1 MKTFKKVLASTLA
14 AAMVVTALPVTPASA
29 ASAPKLSATKVTL
42 YASQTKAIK
51 ITTPSTWKSVKTTV
65 SSSKKSVATVKKN
78 STKTFTVKAVKAGTA
93 TVTVKV
99 TAKKSGKTVKKTL
112 TSKITVKPVAI
123 KAKAAETTVAV
134 GTTAKDLFTVAPAGK
149 KLAYK
154 SSDDAVA
161 TVDANGVVTAVK
173 AGEAT
178 ITASSKYAE
187 APATVKVT
195 VKNCVLEAV
204 KQTKANTIETVVTG
218 KTADLKAADFKVA
231 NTANNNVVAVKT
243 VTVDKTDATKVTIE
257 TFADITD
264 AATYAVTLDGVSKE
278 FTATDGVVADITVA
292 PLQITADTEGTEIK
306 AQTTDKNGV
315 VIKEFKVSEK
325 PSNID
330 FSLSTTQGYVNGDKL
345 VLPTA
350 GNKGVAEVTYHTYKY
365 DANAVEIG
373 AISKK
378 FEIVAVAATPA
389 TIAGYNYTIA
399 KNAPDWTKEVKCVNT
414 FSVSDTDTS
423 VFFNF
428 VDSNKKNVTNQYSV
442 VSSDDSVLLLPKQ
455 TLTSNATGVKV
466 VGVKAGN
473 AYINVLKDDKVV
485 TSLPVV
491 VTDGRKLANVTLG
504 ASSLTISNSA
514 TGFTSATVDVKAVD
528 QYNADVTLESKDV
541 TVTAQGTN
549 ETITGSYADGKVTIN
564 VNSVKKGSY
573 PVKIEVKK
581 GDVTISRIITVI
593 VVETTKTADNATD
606 LRLVLSTNKIDLA
619 VAADADAA
627 KAAKTVTAQVVA
639 YDQGAKV
646 GVVSG
651 ASFTLN
657 DKTDNITT
665 GGAIKAVTVDNN
677 KATKN
682 IKTGTYVVKATVNGK
697 TFAGSFVVEDTQ
709 TAASVKVNKKV
720 TTKTE
725 AAEILAETCEVTY
738 DGKKLENPTFTVA
751 ADQVKTNGT
760 STYIGSATVTVT
772 NAKGISYEVSVVI
785 NTTFTK

>member
-78 STKTFTVKAVKAGTA
+78 STKKFTVKAVKAGTA

-123 KAKAAETTVAV
+123 KAKEAETTVAV

-154 SSDDAVA
+154 SDNDTVA

-178 ITASSKYAE
+178 ITASSKYAK

-195 VKNCVLEAV
+195 VKNYVLESV

-231 NTANNNVVAVKT
+231 NTANNNVVAVKA

-278 FTATDGVVADITVA
+278 FTATDGAVADITVA

-306 AQTTDKNGV
+306 AQATDKNGV

-399 KNAPDWTKEVKCVNT
+399 KTAPDWTKEVKCVNT
-414 FSVSDTDTS
+414 FSVSDTDATL
-423 VFFNF
+423 FFNF
-428 VDSNKKNVTNQYSV
+428 VDSNKKDVTNQYSV

-455 TLTSNATGVKV
+455 PLTSNATAVNV
-466 VGVKAGN
+466 VGVKAGS

-504 ASSLTISNSA
+504 ASSLTISNKA
-514 TGFTSATVDVKAVD
+514 IGFTSATVDVKAVD
-528 QYNADVTLESKDV
+528 QYNADATPDSV
-541 TVTAQGTN
+541 TVTAQGTT
-549 ETITGSYADGKVTIN
+549 EPISGKYADGKVTIN
-564 VNSVKKGSY
+564 VDGVKKGSY

-619 VAADADAA
+619 VAADADAT
-627 KAAKTVTAQVVA
+627 KAAKTVTAEVVA

-665 GGAIKAVTVDNN
+665 AGVVNAVSVANDT
-677 KATKN
+677 ATKN

-720 TTKTE
+720 TTATV
-725 AAEILAETCEVTY
+725 AADILAETCEVTY

-751 ADQVKTNGT
+751 ADQVKTNGA

>member
-14 AAMVVTALPVTPASA
+14 AAMVVTALPVTPANA
-29 ASAPKLSATKVTL
+29 AAAPKLSATKATL
-42 YASQTKAIK
+42 YAGQSKTIK
-51 ITTPSTWKSVKTTV
+51 ITTPKSWKSVKTTV
-65 SSSKKSVATVKKN
+65 SSSKKSVATAKKA
-78 STKTFTVKAVKAGTA
+78 STKKFTVKAVKAGTA
-93 TVTVKV
+93 KVTVKV
-99 TAKKSGKTVKKTL
+99 TAKKSGKAVKKTL
-112 TSKITVKPVAI
+112 KATIKVKNPSLTLSAANEVAVGAKETIKATVKPSSTKV
-123 KAKAAETTVAV
+123 TYT
-134 GTTAKDLFTVAPAGK
+134 
-149 KLAYK
+149 
-154 SSDDAVA
+154 SSDAAIA
-161 TVDANGVVTAVK
+161 TVDASGVVTGVK
-173 AGEAT
+173 AGDVT
-178 ITASSKYAE
+178 ITAKAGKTSK
-187 APATVKVT
+187 TVKMT
-195 VKNCVLEAV
+195 VKNYVLKSV

-218 KTADLKAADFKVA
+218 KTADLKAADFKIA
-231 NTANNNVVAVKT
+231 NTANNNVVAVKA

-264 AATYAVTLDGVSKE
+264 AATYAVTLDGASKE
-278 FTATDGVVADITVA
+278 FTATDGAVADITVA

-414 FSVSDTDTS
+414 FSVSDDDVTL
-423 VFFNF
+423 FFNF
-428 VDSNKKNVTNQYSV
+428 VDSNKKDVTNQYSV

-455 TLTSNATGVKV
+455 SLTNNTTPVKV
-466 VGVKAGN
+466 VGVKAGS

-504 ASSLTISNSA
+504 ASSLTISSKVA
-514 TGFTSATVDVKAVD
+514 DFTSATVDVKAVD
-528 QYNADVTLESKDV
+528 QYNADITPGTV
-541 TVTAQGTN
+541 TVTAQGTT
-549 ETITGSYADGKVTIN
+549 EPISGTYADGKVTIN
-564 VNSVKKGSY
+564 VNGVKKGSY

-619 VAADADAA
+619 VAADADST
-627 KAAKTVTAQVVA
+627 KAAKTVKAEVVA

-651 ASFTLN
+651 ATFTLN
-657 DKTDNITT
+657 DKNDNITAD
-665 GGAIKAVTVDNN
+665 GVVNAVSVANG

-682 IKTGTYVVKATVNGK
+682 IKTGTYVVKATVNKK

-720 TTKTE
+720 TTKTD

-751 ADQVKTNGT
+751 ADQVKTNGA

-772 NAKGISYEVSVVI
+772 NAQGISYEVSVVI
-785 NTTFTK
+785 NTTFTR

>member
-14 AAMVVTALPVTPASA
+14 AAMVVTALPVTPANA
-29 ASAPKLSATKVTL
+29 AATPKLSATKATL
-42 YASQTKAIK
+42 YAGQSKTIK
-51 ITTPSTWKSVKTTV
+51 ITTPKSWKSVKTTV
-65 SSSKKSVATVKKN
+65 SSSKKSVATAKKA
-78 STKTFTVKAVKAGTA
+78 STKKFTVKAVKAGTA
-93 TVTVKV
+93 KVTVKV
-99 TAKKSGKTVKKTL
+99 TAKKSGKAVKKTL
-112 TSKITVKPVAI
+112 KATITVKNPSLTLS
-123 KAKAAETTVAV
+123 AANEVAV
-134 GTTAKDLFTVAPAGK
+134 GAKETIKATVKPSSTK
-149 KLAYK
+149 VTYT
-154 SSDDAVA
+154 SSDAAIA
-161 TVDANGVVTAVK
+161 TVDASGVVTGVK
-173 AGEAT
+173 AGDVT
-178 ITASSKYAE
+178 ITAKAGKTSK
-187 APATVKVT
+187 TVKMT
-195 VKNCVLEAV
+195 VKNYVLKSV

-218 KTADLKAADFKVA
+218 KTADLKAADFKIA
-231 NTANNNVVAVKT
+231 NTANNNVVAVKA

-264 AATYAVTLDGVSKE
+264 AATYAVTLDGASKE
-278 FTATDGVVADITVA
+278 FTATDGAVADITVA

-414 FSVSDTDTS
+414 FSVSDDDATL
-423 VFFNF
+423 FFNF
-428 VDSNKKNVTNQYSV
+428 VDSNKKDVTNQYSV

-455 TLTSNATGVKV
+455 SLTNNTTPVKV
-466 VGVKAGN
+466 VGVKAGS

-504 ASSLTISNSA
+504 ASSLTISNKA
-514 TGFTSATVDVKAVD
+514 DGFTSATVDVKAVD
-528 QYNADVTLESKDV
+528 QYNADITPGTV

-549 ETITGSYADGKVTIN
+549 EPISGSYAGGKVTIN
-564 VNSVKKGSY
+564 VNGVKKGSY

-593 VVETTKTADNATD
+593 VVETTKTAADATD

-619 VAADADAA
+619 VAADADST
-627 KAAKTVTAQVVA
+627 KAAKTVKAEVVA

-651 ASFTLN
+651 ATFTLN
-657 DKTDNITT
+657 DKNDNITVD
-665 GGAIKAVTVDNN
+665 GVVNAVSVADG

-682 IKTGTYVVKATVNGK
+682 IKTGTYVVKATVNKK

-720 TTKTE
+720 TTKTD

-751 ADQVKTNGT
+751 ADQVKTNGA

-785 NTTFTK
+785 NTTFTR

>member
-14 AAMVVTALPVTPASA
+14 AAMVVTALPVTPANA
-29 ASAPKLSATKVTL
+29 AAAPKLSATKATL
-42 YASQTKAIK
+42 YAGQSKTIK
-51 ITTPSTWKSVKTTV
+51 ITTPKSWKSVKTTV
-65 SSSKKSVATVKKN
+65 SSSKKSVATAKKA
-78 STKTFTVKAVKAGTA
+78 STKKFTVKAVKAGTA
-93 TVTVKV
+93 KVTVKV
-99 TAKKSGKTVKKTL
+99 TAKKSGKAVKKTL
-112 TSKITVKPVAI
+112 KATIKVKNPSLTLSAANEVAVGAKETIKATVKPSSTKV
-123 KAKAAETTVAV
+123 TYT
-134 GTTAKDLFTVAPAGK
+134 
-149 KLAYK
+149 
-154 SSDDAVA
+154 SSDAAIA
-161 TVDANGVVTAVK
+161 TVDASGVVTGVK
-173 AGEAT
+173 AGDVT
-178 ITASSKYAE
+178 ITAKAGKTSK
-187 APATVKVT
+187 TVKMT
-195 VKNCVLEAV
+195 VKNYVLKSV

-218 KTADLKAADFKVA
+218 KTADLKAADFKIA
-231 NTANNNVVAVKT
+231 NTANNNVVAVKA

-264 AATYAVTLDGVSKE
+264 AATYAVTLDGASKE
-278 FTATDGVVADITVA
+278 FTATDGAVADITVA

-414 FSVSDTDTS
+414 FSVSDDDVTL
-423 VFFNF
+423 FFNF
-428 VDSNKKNVTNQYSV
+428 VDSNKKDVTNQYSV

-455 TLTSNATGVKV
+455 SLTNNTTPVKV
-466 VGVKAGN
+466 VGVKAGS

-504 ASSLTISNSA
+504 ASSLTISSKA
-514 TGFTSATVDVKAVD
+514 TDFTSATVDVKAVD
-528 QYNADVTLESKDV
+528 QYNADITPGTV
-541 TVTAQGTN
+541 TVTAQGTT
-549 ETITGSYADGKVTIN
+549 EPISGTYADGKVTIN
-564 VNSVKKGSY
+564 VNGVKKGSY

-593 VVETTKTADNATD
+593 VVETTKTAADATD

-619 VAADADAA
+619 VAADADST
-627 KAAKTVTAQVVA
+627 KAAKTVKAEVVA

-651 ASFTLN
+651 ATFTLN
-657 DKTDNITT
+657 DKNDNITAD
-665 GGAIKAVTVDNN
+665 GVVNAVSVADG

-682 IKTGTYVVKATVNGK
+682 IKTGTYVVKATVNKK

-720 TTKTE
+720 TTKTD

-751 ADQVKTNGT
+751 ADQVKTNGA

-785 NTTFTK
+785 NTTFTR

>member
-14 AAMVVTALPVTPASA
+14 AAMVVTALPVTPANA
-29 ASAPKLSATKVTL
+29 AAAPKLSATKATL
-42 YASQTKAIK
+42 YAGQSKTIK
-51 ITTPSTWKSVKTTV
+51 ITTPKSWKSVKTTV
-65 SSSKKSVATVKKN
+65 SSSKKSVATAKKA
-78 STKTFTVKAVKAGTA
+78 STKKFTVKAVKAGTA
-93 TVTVKV
+93 KVTVKV
-99 TAKKSGKTVKKTL
+99 TAKKSGKAVKKTL
-112 TSKITVKPVAI
+112 KATIKVKNPSLTLSAANEVAVGAKETIKATVKPSSTKV
-123 KAKAAETTVAV
+123 TYT
-134 GTTAKDLFTVAPAGK
+134 
-149 KLAYK
+149 
-154 SSDDAVA
+154 SSDAAIA
-161 TVDANGVVTAVK
+161 TVDASGVVTGVK
-173 AGEAT
+173 AGDVT
-178 ITASSKYAE
+178 ITAKAGKTSK
-187 APATVKVT
+187 TVKMT
-195 VKNCVLEAV
+195 VKNYVLKSV

-218 KTADLKAADFKVA
+218 KTADLKAADFKIA
-231 NTANNNVVAVKT
+231 NTANNNVVAVKA

-264 AATYAVTLDGVSKE
+264 AATYAVTLDGASKE
-278 FTATDGVVADITVA
+278 FTATDGAVADITVA

-414 FSVSDTDTS
+414 FSVSDDDVTL
-423 VFFNF
+423 FFNF
-428 VDSNKKNVTNQYSV
+428 VDSNKKDVTNQYSV

-455 TLTSNATGVKV
+455 SLTNNTTPVKV
-466 VGVKAGN
+466 VGVKAGS

-504 ASSLTISNSA
+504 ASSLTISSKA
-514 TGFTSATVDVKAVD
+514 TDFTSATVDVKAVD
-528 QYNADVTLESKDV
+528 QYNADITPGTV
-541 TVTAQGTN
+541 TVTAQGTT
-549 ETITGSYADGKVTIN
+549 EPISGTYADGKVTIN
-564 VNSVKKGSY
+564 VNGVKKGSY

-593 VVETTKTADNATD
+593 VVETTKTAANATD

-619 VAADADAA
+619 VAADADST
-627 KAAKTVTAQVVA
+627 KAAKTVKAEVVA

-651 ASFTLN
+651 ATFTLN
-657 DKTDNITT
+657 DKNDNITADGVVNAVSVV
-665 GGAIKAVTVDNN
+665 GG

-682 IKTGTYVVKATVNGK
+682 IKTGTYVVKATVNKK

-720 TTKTE
+720 TTKTD

-751 ADQVKTNGT
+751 ADQVKTNGA

-785 NTTFTK
+785 NTTFTR

>member
-14 AAMVVTALPVTPASA
+14 AAMVVTALPVTPANA
-29 ASAPKLSATKVTL
+29 AAAPKLSATKATL
-42 YASQTKAIK
+42 YAGQSKTIK
-51 ITTPSTWKSVKTTV
+51 ITTPKSWKSVKTTV
-65 SSSKKSVATVKKN
+65 SSSKKSVATAKKA
-78 STKTFTVKAVKAGTA
+78 STKKFTVKAVKAGTA
-93 TVTVKV
+93 KVTVKV
-99 TAKKSGKTVKKTL
+99 TAKKSGKAVKKTL
-112 TSKITVKPVAI
+112 KATIKVKNPSLTLSAANEVAVGAKETIKATVKPSSTKV
-123 KAKAAETTVAV
+123 TYT
-134 GTTAKDLFTVAPAGK
+134 
-149 KLAYK
+149 
-154 SSDDAVA
+154 SSDAAIA
-161 TVDANGVVTAVK
+161 TVDASGVVTGVK
-173 AGEAT
+173 AGDVT
-178 ITASSKYAE
+178 ITAKAGKTSK
-187 APATVKVT
+187 TVKMT
-195 VKNCVLEAV
+195 VKNYVLKSV

-218 KTADLKAADFKVA
+218 KTADLKAADFKIA
-231 NTANNNVVAVKT
+231 NTANNNVVAVKA

-264 AATYAVTLDGVSKE
+264 AATYAVTLDGASKE
-278 FTATDGVVADITVA
+278 FTATDGAVADITVA

-414 FSVSDTDTS
+414 FSVSDDDVTL
-423 VFFNF
+423 FFNF
-428 VDSNKKNVTNQYSV
+428 VDSNKKDVTNQYSV

-455 TLTSNATGVKV
+455 SLTNNTTPVKV
-466 VGVKAGN
+466 VGVKAGS

-504 ASSLTISNSA
+504 ASSLTISSKA
-514 TGFTSATVDVKAVD
+514 ADFTSATVDVKAVD
-528 QYNADVTLESKDV
+528 QYNADITPGTV
-541 TVTAQGTN
+541 TVTAQGTT
-549 ETITGSYADGKVTIN
+549 EPIRGTYADGKVTIN
-564 VNSVKKGSY
+564 VNGVKKGSY

-593 VVETTKTADNATD
+593 VVETTKTAADATD

-619 VAADADAA
+619 VAADADST
-627 KAAKTVTAQVVA
+627 KAAKTVKAEVVA

-651 ASFTLN
+651 ATFTLN
-657 DKTDNITT
+657 DKNDNITAD
-665 GGAIKAVTVDNN
+665 GVVNAVSVADG

-682 IKTGTYVVKATVNGK
+682 IKTGTYVVKATVNKK

-720 TTKTE
+720 TTKTD

-751 ADQVKTNGT
+751 ADQVKTNGA

-772 NAKGISYEVSVVI
+772 NANGISYEVSVVI
-785 NTTFTK
+785 NTTFTR

>member
-14 AAMVVTALPVTPASA
+14 AAMVVTALPVTPANA
-29 ASAPKLSATKVTL
+29 AATPKLSATKATL
-42 YASQTKAIK
+42 YTGQSKTIK
-51 ITTPSTWKSVKTTV
+51 VTTPKAWKSVKVKATT
-65 SSSKKSVATVKKN
+65 SKKSVATVKASK
-78 STKTFTVKAVKAGTA
+78 KKVTVKAVKAGTA
-93 TVTVKV
+93 KVTVKV
-99 TAKKSGKTVKKTL
+99 TGKKSGKAVKKTL
-112 TSKITVKPVAI
+112 KATITVKNPSLTLTATST
-123 KAKAAETTVAV
+123 EVAV
-134 GTTAKDLFTVAPAGK
+134 GAKETVKATVKPASTK
-149 KLAYK
+149 VTFS
-154 SSDDAVA
+154 SSDETIA
-161 TVDANGVVTAVK
+161 TVDATTGEVTGVK
-173 AGEAT
+173 AGKVT
-178 ITASSKYAE
+178 ITAKAGKTSKA
-187 APATVKVT
+187 VDMT
-195 VKNCVLEAV
+195 VKNYVLKSV

-231 NTANNNVVAVKT
+231 NTANNNVIAVKT

-264 AATYAVTLDGVSKE
+264 AATYAVTLDGASKE

-455 TLTSNATGVKV
+455 TLTDNATGVKV

-504 ASSLTISNSA
+504 ASSLTISSKA
-514 TGFTSATVDVKAVD
+514 PGFTSATVDVKAVD
-528 QYNADVTLESKDV
+528 QYNADITPGTV
-541 TVTAQGTN
+541 TVTAQGTT
-549 ETITGSYADGKVTIN
+549 ELISGSYADGKVTIN
-564 VNSVKKGSY
+564 VNGVKKGSY

-619 VAADADAA
+619 VAADADAT

-665 GGAIKAVTVDNN
+665 GGAIKAVTVDNK

-720 TTKTE
+720 TTKTD

-751 ADQVKTNGT
+751 GDQVKKNGT

-772 NAKGISYEVSVVI
+772 TTNGISYEVPVVI

>member
-14 AAMVVTALPVTPASA
+14 AAMVVTALPVTPANA
-29 ASAPKLSATKVTL
+29 AAAPKLSATKATL
-42 YASQTKAIK
+42 YVGQSKTIK
-51 ITTPSTWKSVKTTV
+51 ITTPKSWKSVKTTV
-65 SSSKKSVATVKKN
+65 SSSKKSVATAKKA
-78 STKTFTVKAVKAGTA
+78 STKKFTVKAVKAGTA
-93 TVTVKV
+93 KVTVKV
-99 TAKKSGKTVKKTL
+99 TAKKSGKAVKKTL
-112 TSKITVKPVAI
+112 KATITVKNPSLTLSATN
-123 KAKAAETTVAV
+123 EVAV
-134 GTTAKDLFTVAPAGK
+134 GAKETIKATVKPSSTK
-149 KLAYK
+149 VTYT
-154 SSDDAVA
+154 SSDAAIA
-161 TVDANGVVTAVK
+161 TVDASGVVTGVK
-173 AGEAT
+173 AGDVT
-178 ITASSKYAE
+178 ITAKAGKTSK
-187 APATVKVT
+187 TVKMT
-195 VKNCVLEAV
+195 VKNYVLKSV

-218 KTADLKAADFKVA
+218 KTADLKAADFKVT
-231 NTANNNVVAVKT
+231 NTANNNVVAVKA

-278 FTATDGVVADITVA
+278 FTATDGAVADITVA

-315 VIKEFKVSEK
+315 VIKEFKLSEK
-325 PSNID
+325 PTNID

-414 FSVSDTDTS
+414 FSVSDTDATL
-423 VFFNF
+423 FFNF
-428 VDSNKKNVTNQYSV
+428 VDSNKKDVTNQYSV

-504 ASSLTISNSA
+504 ASSLTISNKA
-514 TGFTSATVDVKAVD
+514 DGFTSATVDVKAVD
-528 QYNADVTLESKDV
+528 QYNADITPGTV

-549 ETITGSYADGKVTIN
+549 EPISGSYAGGKVTIN
-564 VNSVKKGSY
+564 VNGVKKGSY

-593 VVETTKTADNATD
+593 VVETTKTAADATD

-619 VAADADAA
+619 VAADADST
-627 KAAKTVTAQVVA
+627 KATKTVKAEVVA

-651 ASFTLN
+651 ATFTLN
-657 DKTDNITT
+657 DKNDNITAD
-665 GGAIKAVTVDNN
+665 GVVNAVSVADG

-682 IKTGTYVVKATVNGK
+682 IKTGTYVVKATVNKK

-720 TTKTE
+720 TTKTD

-751 ADQVKTNGT
+751 ADQVKTNGA

-785 NTTFTK
+785 NTTFTR

>member
-1 MKTFKKVLASTLA
+1 MR
-14 AAMVVTALPVTPASA
+14 
-29 ASAPKLSATKVTL
+29 
-42 YASQTKAIK
+42 
-51 ITTPSTWKSVKTTV
+51 
-65 SSSKKSVATVKKN
+65 KN
-78 STKTFTVKAVKAGTA
+78 I
-93 TVTVKV
+93 VKV
-99 TAKKSGKTVKKTL
+99 TAKKSGKAVKKTL
-112 TSKITVKPVAI
+112 KATVTVKNPALTLQATNNEVAVGAKETVKATVKPASTKV
-123 KAKAAETTVAV
+123 T
-134 GTTAKDLFTVAPAGK
+134 FS
-149 KLAYK
+149 
-154 SSDDAVA
+154 SSDDAIA
-161 TVDANGVVTAVK
+161 TVDATTGEVTGVK
-173 AGEAT
+173 AGKVT
-178 ITASSKYAE
+178 ITAKAGKTTK
-187 APATVKVT
+187 TVDMT
-195 VKNCVLEAV
+195 VKNYVLKSV
-204 KQTKANTIETVVTG
+204 KQTKANAIETVVTG
-218 KTADLKAADFKVA
+218 KTADLKATDFKVT

-264 AATYAVTLDGVSKE
+264 AATYAVTLDGASKE
-278 FTATDGVVADITVA
+278 FTATDGTVADITVA

-399 KNAPDWTKEVKCVNT
+399 KTAPDWTKEVKCVNT

-455 TLTSNATGVKV
+455 TLTGNATGVKV

-504 ASSLTISNSA
+504 ASSLTISSKA
-514 TGFTSATVDVKAVD
+514 SGFTSATVDVKAVD
-528 QYNADVTLESKDV
+528 QYNADITPGTV

-549 ETITGSYADGKVTIN
+549 EPISGSYADGKVTIN
-564 VNSVKKGSY
+564 VNGVKKGSY

-593 VVETTKTADNATD
+593 VVETTKTADDATD

-627 KAAKTVTAQVVA
+627 KATKT
-639 YDQGAKV
+639 
-646 GVVSG
+646 

-665 GGAIKAVTVDNN
+665 GGAIYAVSVNNN

-682 IKTGTYVVKATVNGK
+682 IKTGTYVVKAKVNGK
-697 TFAGSFVVEDTQ
+697 TFAGSFVVEDNQ

-720 TTKTE
+720 TTKT
-725 AAEILAETCEVTY
+725 AAADILAETCEVTY
-738 DGKKLENPTFTVA
+738 DGKKLENPTFTVPG
-751 ADQVKTNGT
+751 DQVKTNGT

-772 NAKGISYEVSVVI
+772 NANSISYEVSVVI
-785 NTTFTK
+785 NTTFTR

>member
-14 AAMVVTALPVTPASA
+14 AAMVVTALPVTPANA
-29 ASAPKLSATKVTL
+29 ASTLKLSATKATL
-42 YASQTKAIK
+42 YAGQSKSITLKATKAWKGVK
-51 ITTPSTWKSVKTTV
+51 ITSA
-65 SSSKKSVATVKKN
+65 SSSKKSVATVKKT
-78 STKTFTVKAVKAGTA
+78 TKKITVKAVNAGTA
-93 TVTVKV
+93 KVTVKV
-99 TAKKSGKTVKKTL
+99 TGKKSGKAVKKTL
-112 TSKITVKPVAI
+112 KATITVKNPSLTLTATST
-123 KAKAAETTVAV
+123 EVAV
-134 GTTAKDLFTVAPAGK
+134 GAKETVKATVKPASTK
-149 KLAYK
+149 VTFS
-154 SSDDAVA
+154 SSDDTIA
-161 TVDANGVVTAVK
+161 TVDATTGEVTGVK
-173 AGEAT
+173 AGKVT
-178 ITASSKYAE
+178 ITAKAGKTSKA
-187 APATVKVT
+187 VDMT
-195 VKNCVLEAV
+195 VKNYVLKSV

-231 NTANNNVVAVKT
+231 NTANNNVIAVKT

-264 AATYAVTLDGVSKE
+264 AATYAVTLDGASKE

-455 TLTSNATGVKV
+455 PLTDNATGVKV

-504 ASSLTISNSA
+504 ASSLTISSKA
-514 TGFTSATVDVKAVD
+514 LGFTSATVDVKAVD
-528 QYNADVTLESKDV
+528 QYNADITPGTV

-549 ETITGSYADGKVTIN
+549 EPISGSYADGKVTIN
-564 VNSVKKGSY
+564 VNGVKKGSY

-665 GGAIKAVTVDNN
+665 GGAINAVSVNN
-677 KATKN
+677 DKATKN
-682 IKTGTYVVKATVNGK
+682 IKTGTYVVKAKVNGK

-720 TTKTE
+720 TTKS
-725 AAEILAETCEVTY
+725 AAADILAETCEVTY
-738 DGKKLENPTFTVA
+738 DGKKLENPTFTVPD
-751 ADQVKTNGT
+751 DQVKTNGT

-772 NAKGISYEVSVVI
+772 NAQGISYEVSVVI